1 MYLTC
6 NVADDITDIVKAAP
20 SLLTYYFD
28 WVREVNSCF
37 VYRYCA
43 RCYLMWFQHAISFY
57 KRALCALGIID
68 LTLFS
73 ELLLPLWRCA

>member
-20 SLLTYYFD
+20 SQLTYCFD

-43 RCYLMWFQHAISFY
+43 RCYFMWFQPAISFY
-57 KRALCALGIID
+57 
-68 LTLFS
+68 
-73 ELLLPLWRCA
+73 